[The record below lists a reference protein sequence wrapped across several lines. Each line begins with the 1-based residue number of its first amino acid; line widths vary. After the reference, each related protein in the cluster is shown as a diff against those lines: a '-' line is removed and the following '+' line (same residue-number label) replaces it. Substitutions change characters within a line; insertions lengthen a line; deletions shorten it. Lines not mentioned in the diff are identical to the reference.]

1 MKGKTIGQD
10 HCVKVRKNAKLLPP
24 PVVTAVTP
32 AFGTRMVLF
41 SSSQRPS
48 MNSRWVKSESL
59 LNDADKACSPK
70 PGGPLKPRLD
80 AVQKKIEVQVSRLDE
95 MHKSMKAK
103 DDEIFQKLVTSIK
116 ENNAPYTTI
125 LSTDLDRAR
134 QLSRGVF
141 LASVALEKIEIKLS
155 SANDFGD
162 LVIVL
167 SPAMAVVKNL
177 RSSLTPLV
185 PEMEEELGLIS
196 ELLSGI
202 LVDAG
207 QVGGYTINF
216 ETANEEAVRMIDEA
230 AATVD
235 QKMKEEFP
243 GMPDLPAVMP
253 AA

>member
-1 MKGKTIGQD
+1 
-10 HCVKVRKNAKLLPP
+10 
-24 PVVTAVTP
+24 
-32 AFGTRMVLF
+32 
-41 SSSQRPS
+41 
-48 MNSRWVKSESL
+48 MNSRWVKSESI
-59 LNDADKACSPK
+59 LNDGDKSSSPK

-80 AVQKKIEVQVSRLDE
+80 AVQKKIQVQVSRLDE
-95 MHKSMKAK
+95 MHESMKEKDEEVFAK
-103 DDEIFQKLVTSIK
+103 LAASIK
-116 ENNAPYTTI
+116 ENNATYTTL
-125 LSTDLDRAR
+125 LSADLDRAR
-134 QLSRGVF
+134 QLSRAVF
-141 LASVALEKIEIKLS
+141 LAKVALEKIETRLS
-155 SANDFGD
+155 SASDFGD

-185 PEMEEELGLIS
+185 PEMEGELGLIS

-216 ETANEEAVRMIDEA
+216 ETANEEAVRLIDEA

-243 GMPDLPAVMP
+243 GIPDLQTVIPAL
-253 AA
+253 